1 MKRIITILPI
11 LVCLAGA
18 GLIAAYFVQEHRAD
32 EQQEQE
38 KKAAVADKVNR
49 LPVSDEPANRDREI
63 AERAFASPQ
72 SIDASPTTPS
82 MPPSMG
88 QHVRVAS
95 NEVLAVSSSAG
106 QIQAAQ
112 VANVPEVIDPAD
124 QVGANGGRVQERVDP
139 ASKEYQKRVD
149 SLMDM
154 RQRRLAGKGEDHE

>member
-1 MKRIITILPI
+1 M
-11 LVCLAGA
+11 
-18 GLIAAYFVQEHRAD
+18 IAAYFVQGHRAD

-38 KKAAVADKVNR
+38 KKAAVAEKVNR
-49 LPVSDEPANRDREI
+49 LPSADEPANRDREI

-106 QIQAAQ
+106 QNQAAQ
-112 VANVPEVIDPAD
+112 VAHAPETDSPAN
-124 QVGANGGRVQERVDP
+124 QSGLGGGQVQERVDP
-139 ASKEYQKRVD
+139 ASKEYQERVD
-149 SLMDM
+149 SLMNL
-154 RQRRLAGKGEDHE
+154 RQRRLAGKGVDHE